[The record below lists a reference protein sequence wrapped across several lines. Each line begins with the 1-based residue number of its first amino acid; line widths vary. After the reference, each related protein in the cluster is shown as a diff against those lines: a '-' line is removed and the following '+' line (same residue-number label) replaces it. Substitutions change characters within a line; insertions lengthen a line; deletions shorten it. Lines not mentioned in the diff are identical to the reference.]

1 MSILVNQIQTLAHQ
15 YVRSGSKANR
25 RLQVG
30 RMIKFVEFI
39 EQTERLHNLHEI
51 GRRHVLLFW
60 KQHRDMAP
68 KTAHAYWLALCV
80 IWQWSDKPGTPPK
93 PILFSQAN
101 TGQADFKE
109 IHSAESLNQVVDST
123 DVISALP
130 SLIEISRRLKAHR
143 LSQALTVEAVSMT
156 TGLDSAVINVIET
169 GGDQARYIDIAT
181 LSHFYFTATN
191 PEA

>member
-39 EQTERLHNLHEI
+39 EQTERVHNLHEI

-93 PILFSQAN
+93 PILFSQVD
-101 TGQADFKE
+101 TGQVDFKE
-109 IHSAESLNQVVDST
+109 IHSAESVNQVVNST
-123 DVISALP
+123 DEISALP
-130 SLIEISRRLKAHR
+130 SPIEISRSLKAYR
-143 LSQALTVEAVSMT
+143 LSQGLTVEAVSMAS
-156 TGLDSAVINVIET
+156 GLDSAVINVIEA
-169 GGDQARYIDIAT
+169 GGDQARYIDIAR

-191 PEA
+191 PEE